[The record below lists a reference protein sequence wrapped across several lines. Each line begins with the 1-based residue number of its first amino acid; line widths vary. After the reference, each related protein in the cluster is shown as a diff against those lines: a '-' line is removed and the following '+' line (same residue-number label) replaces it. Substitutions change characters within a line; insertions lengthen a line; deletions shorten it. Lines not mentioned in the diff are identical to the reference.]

1 MDLWVDRGIDTW
13 VVSAWSEREHIRD
26 LLVAIGDL
34 ESFVK
39 ADDRRGGYA
48 RHGGYDDG
56 SQEPPTPVEAELSQI
71 SYQSDLYQSDLS
83 VRLRYQSDFGINRV
97 TGSALNLLTTSDLG
111 EHLTWLLALGQGASW
126 PCASARSGLQEVVT
140 Y

>member
-34 ESFVK
+34 ESFVE

-56 SQEPPTPVEAELSQI
+56 SQEPVEAKLSQI

-97 TGSALNLLTTSDLG
+97 TGSALKLLTSDLG
-111 EHLTWLLALGQGASW
+111 EHLTWL
-126 PCASARSGLQEVVT
+126 
-140 Y
+140 